1 MTDADEIT
9 YRPHGKATGVA
20 IGAHRGRDV
29 GGIGRFY
36 DQVPYLRYPDPRRID
51 INTTVRDP
59 YETIYVRRFEQRTAI
74 SVYAVIDLSAS
85 MSFEGMA
92 RKKDL
97 IARLCLALARST
109 HRLGDGFGVIGCDE
123 HIREDFFFPATR
135 RKGFE
140 RDLEQRFAG
149 LTLSGRGAQ
158 GLAEAADYLGAV
170 RSLVFLISDF
180 RMPLAE
186 VEKVLRSL
194 GRHDVAPI
202 VVSDSSEETDLP
214 RLGLIEMRDLES
226 GKKRFI
232 FMRPSLRRRW
242 LDEASGRRQALR
254 RLFSRYGR
262 LPFELIDRL
271 DADRLSRHLL
281 TT

>member
-1 MTDADEIT
+1 MNDADEIT
-9 YRPHGKATGVA
+9 YRPHGKATSVA
-20 IGAHRGRDV
+20 IGAHHGCDV

-51 INTTVRDP
+51 IRTTARDP
-59 YETIYVRRFEQRTAI
+59 FETIHVRRFEQRTAI

-97 IARLCLALARST
+97 IAHLCVALARSA
-109 HRLGDGFGVIGCDE
+109 HKLGDRFGVIGCDE
-123 HIREDFFFPATR
+123 HVRDDFFFPATR

-140 RDLEQRFAG
+140 RDLEQSFSA
-149 LTLSGRGAQ
+149 LTLNGCGAQ
-158 GLAEAADYLGAV
+158 GLAEAADYLGTV
-170 RSLVFLISDF
+170 RRLVFLISDF
-180 RMPLAE
+180 RMPLADIE
-186 VEKVLRSL
+186 RILRSL
-194 GRHDVAPI
+194 RNHDVAPI
-202 VVSDSSEETDLP
+202 VVSDSSEEFALP
-214 RLGLIEMRDLES
+214 QLGLIEMCDLES

-242 LDEASGRRQALR
+242 LDEASARRQALR

-262 LPFELIDRL
+262 LPFDLIDRL
-271 DADRLSRHLL
+271 DADHLSRHLL